1 MTRWDDCGVMPG
13 DVLEP
18 TYLAPEEVERV
29 RAKLGSTDDP
39 QEDYNRRIDA
49 AYDKARDE

>member
-1 MTRWDDCGVMPG
+1 MSFACIYGGECNGCMACE
-13 DVLEP
+13 EP
-18 TYLAPEEVERV
+18 QA
-29 RAKLGSTDDP
+29 DP